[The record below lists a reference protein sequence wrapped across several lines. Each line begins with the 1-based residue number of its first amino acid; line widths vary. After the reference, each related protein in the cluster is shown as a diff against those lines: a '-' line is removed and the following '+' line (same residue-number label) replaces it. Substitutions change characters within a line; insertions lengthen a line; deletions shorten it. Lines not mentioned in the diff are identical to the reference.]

1 MPIHCRAMKLTKQFE
16 ELDKDKSG
24 FITKDELRQAVS
36 ETNSEGILS
45 ASEIDNF
52 IEAADADGDGKIS
65 LEEWIDAMIDI
76 DSDDEN

>member
-1 MPIHCRAMKLTKQFE
+1 MKLTKQFE

-24 FITKDELRQAVS
+24 FITKDELRQAVT

-45 ASEIDNF
+45 TSEIDNF

-76 DSDDEN
+76 DSDEEN

>member
-1 MPIHCRAMKLTKQFE
+1 MYFRAMKLTQQFE

-24 FITKDELRQAVS
+24 YITKDELRQAVN
-36 ETNSEGILS
+36 ETNSQGILS
-45 ASEIDNF
+45 VSEIDDF
-52 IEAADADGDGKIS
+52 IEAADADDDGKIS